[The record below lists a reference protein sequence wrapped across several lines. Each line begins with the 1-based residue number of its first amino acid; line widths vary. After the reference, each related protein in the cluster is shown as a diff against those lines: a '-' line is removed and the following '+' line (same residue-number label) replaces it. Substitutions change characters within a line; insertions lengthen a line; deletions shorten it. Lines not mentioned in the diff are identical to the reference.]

1 MNRQADNRPNPGHS
15 DMAACTPMPL
25 GIQPVTECI
34 DMPFTLPLYWFI
46 HPAYPNFIICN
57 RCYHDH
63 ILNSPFHDVFNPVWH
78 EDSVGRQCFFG
89 NPRVKENLWPIA
101 LANLSLDGMLN
112 FMATRPKLGF
122 CPEDKSLE
130 GREWY
135 YPTDRPDSGLA
146 ICKPCYE
153 DHFKHTSF
161 GNKFSIHSPPG
172 EANCDHNLW
181 YIRRMLK
188 IHSASGNWIAFANA
202 FSKRLQIQ
210 LCPRAQAVSAPDRTW
225 FWSSR
230 VPSGFLVCEAC
241 YWDYFHDSPE
251 GQSFQATRM
260 STTQLTTCAMGQV
273 NVLIPVGRA
282 VSYGEFN
289 MFWYVMQSLSQ
300 QKPCDPQGASGIAWY
315 TLQDNLPDFDICG
328 ACMAGTIASMRMTH
342 LFKPKHV
349 PANET
354 RLCSFNVF
362 SYPRAM
368 PLIQKFAESAYID
381 DYRPLSNLVTDLSA
395 APNCP
400 KIDRDLAKNRR
411 WWGWDDVH
419 ICEECYI
426 LVAKKTTLEKHFVMK
441 GDHVVESRL
450 CDLYSPRMRQLYKEA
465 CQTQQLASFLA
476 FAQQR
481 RQIYLQ
487 TVPEMNRMLQNAK
500 HALSQAQTLGLA
512 AVTFSA
518 AGNLNSTNFNYVGY
532 GYGNAQLAQAAMADQ
547 QMQQVGA
554 AAAGPAAI
562 ARVGMLEKMWKQVE

>member
-1 MNRQADNRPNPGHS
+1 
-15 DMAACTPMPL
+15 
-25 GIQPVTECI
+25 
-34 DMPFTLPLYWFI
+34 
-46 HPAYPNFIICN
+46 
-57 RCYHDH
+57 
-63 ILNSPFHDVFNPVWH
+63 
-78 EDSVGRQCFFG
+78 
-89 NPRVKENLWPIA
+89 
-101 LANLSLDGMLN
+101 
-112 FMATRPKLGF
+112 
-122 CPEDKSLE
+122 
-130 GREWY
+130 
-135 YPTDRPDSGLA
+135 
-146 ICKPCYE
+146 
-153 DHFKHTSF
+153 
-161 GNKFSIHSPPG
+161 
-172 EANCDHNLW
+172 
-181 YIRRMLK
+181 
-188 IHSASGNWIAFANA
+188 
-202 FSKRLQIQ
+202 
-210 LCPRAQAVSAPDRTW
+210 
-225 FWSSR
+225 
-230 VPSGFLVCEAC
+230 
-241 YWDYFHDSPE
+241 
-251 GQSFQATRM
+251 
-260 STTQLTTCAMGQV
+260 MGQV

-289 MFWYVMQSLSQ
+289 MF
-300 QKPCDPQGASGIAWY
+300 C
-315 TLQDNLPDFDICG
+315 
-328 ACMAGTIASMRMTH
+328 
-342 LFKPKHV
+342 
-349 PANET
+349 
-354 RLCSFNVF
+354 
-362 SYPRAM
+362 
-368 PLIQKFAESAYID
+368 
-381 DYRPLSNLVTDLSA
+381 NLVTDLSA

-411 WWGWDDVH
+411 WWGWDDLH

-476 FAQQR
+476 FARQR